1 MPFLLQLIMLMH
13 GLLTFIEHHKIRALR
28 FASRQRQE
36 TAGIHI
42 PKHPDAILCASQ
54 WVMVVKLVGLIDEY
68 RISNSSSSSCL
79 VCYGLLSLLAC
90 LGCTER
96 SVRLA
101 STTITST
108 PTSVND
114 VEVRWISKTKG
125 EYCYGRAIQCQL
137 FM

>member
-1 MPFLLQLIMLMH
+1 
-13 GLLTFIEHHKIRALR
+13 
-28 FASRQRQE
+28 
-36 TAGIHI
+36 
-42 PKHPDAILCASQ
+42 
-54 WVMVVKLVGLIDEY
+54 MVVKLVGLIDE
-68 RISNSSSSSCL
+68 L
-79 VCYGLLSLLAC
+79 ELLFGLLWLAF
-90 LGCTER
+90 LASMTER

>member
-1 MPFLLQLIMLMH
+1 
-13 GLLTFIEHHKIRALR
+13 
-28 FASRQRQE
+28 
-36 TAGIHI
+36 
-42 PKHPDAILCASQ
+42 
-54 WVMVVKLVGLIDEY
+54 MVVKLVDEY

-101 STTITST
+101 SRTITST

-114 VEVRWISKTKG
+114 VEVRWISKTKE

-137 FM
+137 FMLPALLAVNRATPSTRLRV

>member
-1 MPFLLQLIMLMH
+1 
-13 GLLTFIEHHKIRALR
+13 
-28 FASRQRQE
+28 
-36 TAGIHI
+36 
-42 PKHPDAILCASQ
+42 
-54 WVMVVKLVGLIDEY
+54 MVVKLVGLIDEY

-125 EYCYGRAIQCQL
+125 EYCYGRAIQGGVTHIEPIQTLSTGGFDRLDRPLTPNLGGVVKRPRC
-137 FM
+137 

>member
-1 MPFLLQLIMLMH
+1 MM
-13 GLLTFIEHHKIRALR
+13 RY
-28 FASRQRQE
+28 
-36 TAGIHI
+36 
-42 PKHPDAILCASQ
+42 DACPT
-54 WVMVVKLVGLIDEY
+54 
-68 RISNSSSSSCL
+68 SSGSSSCL

-90 LGCTER
+90 LGCTES

>member
-1 MPFLLQLIMLMH
+1 
-13 GLLTFIEHHKIRALR
+13 
-28 FASRQRQE
+28 
-36 TAGIHI
+36 
-42 PKHPDAILCASQ
+42 
-54 WVMVVKLVGLIDEY
+54 MVVKLVGLIDGLMNIES
-68 RISNSSSSSCL
+68 RL

-125 EYCYGRAIQCQL
+125 EYCYGRAIQSVSVVHVTCS
-137 FM
+137 FGCE

>member
-1 MPFLLQLIMLMH
+1 M
-13 GLLTFIEHHKIRALR
+13 
-28 FASRQRQE
+28 
-36 TAGIHI
+36 AGIQI

-54 WVMVVKLVGLIDEY
+54 WVMVVKLVG
-68 RISNSSSSSCL
+68 SNSSSSSCL

-125 EYCYGRAIQCQL
+125 EYCYGRAISTVSVVHVTCS
-137 FM
+137 FGCE